1 MANNIF
7 KEATFNFIGH
17 INFGKEPLSIKN
29 ARKDGTGNLYRK
41 KLGIGIKHS
50 TYCPFLSMEVL
61 QDGMN
66 PENFKV
72 FSLDN
77 KLVEV
82 PYGMTTNPEVMAK
95 IADFTKIT
103 IDLETDFEKKKEYT
117 SLIYKVRNHEF
128 RLSELEKKKENE
140 GITTEEET
148 AIEEHKAKIE
158 EYNAEIAE
166 KATNRY
172 TFIMKDAIDFVNSN
186 LPEMK
191 KHKVRVSGNAVN
203 NYYNDVNKLQYVP
216 KIIEYVPDDTP
227 TCLKVEATVFFE
239 NKAMIN
245 DEKNKKIM
253 VNGYLPETR
262 RKVTKLYPTMFIIDY
277 NKLDL
282 SQKSHQTA
290 LEFMKSTFEGK
301 DKKSVYRV
309 LVDIDVIDG
318 AEAKEFTEDDLTK
331 EQKQAIELGFNTF
344 EDFKPKNLIYGSNI
358 VEYRVV
364 KPILK
369 EEYSS
374 GAVVAFA
381 NKDLINYLPNSEP
394 VNEPQKEEKKE
405 EPAPTENSQSFDLDS
420 LFGA

>member
-17 INFGKEPLSIKN
+17 INFGKEPVSIKN

-41 KLGIGIKHS
+41 KLGVGIKHS
-50 TYCPFLSMEVL
+50 TSCPFLSMEVL

-66 PENFKV
+66 PEKFKV
-72 FSLDN
+72 LGLDN

-82 PYGMTTNPEVMAK
+82 PYGITTNPDVMAK
-95 IADFTKIT
+95 IADYTKIT
-103 IDLETDFEKKKEYT
+103 IDLETDFEKKKEYV
-117 SLIYKVRNHEF
+117 SLIYKVRSHEF
-128 RLSELEKKKENE
+128 KLGELEKKKESE
-140 GITTEEET
+140 GLTTEEET

-166 KATNRY
+166 KATNRH
-172 TFIMKDAIDFVNSN
+172 TFIMKDAIDFINAN

-191 KHKVRVSGNAVN
+191 KHKVRVTGNAVS

-216 KIIEYVPDDTP
+216 KTIEYVPDDTP

-239 NKAMIN
+239 KKAMID
-245 DEKNKKIM
+245 DEKNKKVM

-262 RKVTKLYPTMFIIDY
+262 KKVTKLYPTMFVIDY

-282 SQKSHQTA
+282 SQESHQTA
-290 LEFMKSTFEGK
+290 LDFMKSTFEGK

-318 AEAKEFTEDDLTK
+318 AEVKEFTEADLTK
-331 EQKQAIELGFNTF
+331 EQKQAIALGLYTF
-344 EDFKPKNLIYGSNI
+344 EDFKPKNPSYGANI
-358 VEYRVV
+358 AEYRVV
-364 KPILK
+364 KPVLK

-381 NKDLINYLPNSEP
+381 SKDLVTYLPNSEP
-394 VNEPQKEEKKE
+394 VAEPPKEEKNE
-405 EPAPTENSQSFDLDS
+405 EPAPAENSQSVDLDA